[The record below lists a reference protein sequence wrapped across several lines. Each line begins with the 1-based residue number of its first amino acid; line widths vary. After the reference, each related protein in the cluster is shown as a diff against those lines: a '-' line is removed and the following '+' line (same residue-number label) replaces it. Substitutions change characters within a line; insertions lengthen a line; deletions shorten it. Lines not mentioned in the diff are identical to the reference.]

1 MLCRSGPLFLDSPRC
16 YASNVQAFS
25 TRLPDHCLEWLRAR
39 AAEDGI
45 TQQNALIALIQ
56 DAIETRVR
64 FQPQPPKVI
73 R

>member
-1 MLCRSGPLFLDSPRC
+1 M
-16 YASNVQAFS
+16 
-25 TRLPDHCLEWLRAR
+25 EWLRER

-45 TQQNALIALIQ
+45 SQKAALVALIQ
-56 DAIETRVR
+56 DAIETGVR

>member
-1 MLCRSGPLFLDSPRC
+1 M
-16 YASNVQAFS
+16 QAFS
-25 TRLPDHCLEWLRAR
+25 TRLPDHIMEWLRVR

-45 TQQNALIALIQ
+45 SQKAALVAQIE
-56 DAIETRVR
+56 DANETEVR

>member
-1 MLCRSGPLFLDSPRC
+1 M
-16 YASNVQAFS
+16 
-25 TRLPDHCLEWLRAR
+25 EWLRAR

-45 TQQNALIALIQ
+45 SQKAVLVALIE
-56 DAIETRVR
+56 DAIEYGVR